1 MSNICAFF
9 INFIYWVAHM
19 YVNARFTCWQI
30 ILSCGKSHE
39 IMNVTEP
46 RHCEYEVLFHTPLV
60 CHQHSMLVYPTLDE
74 ALRHRWDTLMSELQ
88 AEEITEKVCY
98 NVLITSVRDC
108 AGCLVSFLFFVGNVI
123 SDCIWRDSDCSP
135 LFCVSTLQLQT
146 LLLISFNEDNNIMMI

>member
-1 MSNICAFF
+1 MLDFFISYICAFF

-19 YVNARFTCWQI
+19 YVNARLTCWQI

-123 SDCIWRDSDCSP
+123 SDCLWEILPLAPCFMCLPAIANTSVDFIQWR
-135 LFCVSTLQLQT
+135 
-146 LLLISFNEDNNIMMI
+146 

>member
-1 MSNICAFF
+1 
-9 INFIYWVAHM
+9 M
-19 YVNARFTCWQI
+19 YVNARLTFWQI

-98 NVLITSVRDC
+98 NVLITSHLFDYSLSQRLC
-108 AGCLVSFLFFVGNVI
+108 WLSGFISFL
-123 SDCIWRDSDCSP
+123 CW
-135 LFCVSTLQLQT
+135 
-146 LLLISFNEDNNIMMI
+146 